1 MKPIQMVDL
10 VSQYARMK
18 DEMDAELHAVLDS
31 GRFINGDE
39 VSRFQNDLAAYT
51 GSRFAVTCGS
61 GTDALMLAMMA
72 LGLQPGDEVIT
83 VPFTF
88 VSTAEVLS
96 LLGLKTRFVDV
107 RPDTFT
113 MDIQQLE
120 AAITPQTKAIVPVHL
135 YGQCADMSSILDI
148 AHRHGCFVVE
158 DACQAIGATVSFA
171 DGSRKQAGTM
181 GDMGCLSFFPSKNL
195 GCYGD
200 GGAILTQNEELA
212 AKTKQLANHGMTRKY
227 CYATVGINSR
237 LDTLQAAVLRVKLRH
252 LDEFVRNRRAAAAF
266 YDRALSECPFVDLPL
281 TADCSTHVYHQ
292 YTLKLKN
299 SDRNSFVSAMNAA
312 GIPTMVYYPAP
323 LHLQKAY
330 NKLGYRRG
338 DFPVSE
344 TLSDIVVSLPMHTEL
359 DEEQLRYITEQI
371 LSLETGGGE

>member
-1 MKPIQMVDL
+1 MVDL

-18 DEMDAELHAVLDS
+18 EEMDTALHAVLDS
-31 GRFINGDE
+31 GHFINGEE
-39 VSRFQNDLAAYT
+39 VARFQSELAACT
-51 GSRFAVTCGS
+51 GSRHAVTCAS

-113 MDIQQLE
+113 MDAQQLE

-135 YGQCADMSSILDI
+135 YGQCADMPSILDI

-158 DACQAIGATVSFA
+158 DACQAIGATVTFA

-181 GDMGCLSFFPSKNL
+181 GDVGCLSFFPSKNL

-200 GGAILTQNEELA
+200 GGAILTQNEALA
-212 AKTKQLANHGMTRKY
+212 AKTKQLANHGMTEKY
-227 CYATVGINSR
+227 HYATVGVNSR

-252 LDEFVRNRRAAAAF
+252 LDEFVLKRRAAAAF
-266 YDRALSECPFVDLPL
+266 YDQTLSDCSFAEIPAI
-281 TADCSTHVYHQ
+281 ADYSTHVYHQ
-292 YTLKLKN
+292 YTLKLRN
-299 SDRNSFVSAMNAA
+299 FDRDSFVSAMKTA
-312 GIPTMVYYPAP
+312 GIPTMVYYPVP

-330 NKLGYRRG
+330 NSLGYRRG

-344 TLSDIVVSLPMHTEL
+344 MLSETVVSLPMHTEL
-359 DEEQLRYITEQI
+359 DEEQLRYITQQI
-371 LSLETGGGE
+371 RSLETKR

>member
-18 DEMDAELHAVLDS
+18 DEMDAVLHAVLDS
-31 GRFINGDE
+31 GRFINGEE
-39 VSRFQNDLAAYT
+39 VSRFQTELATYT
-51 GSRFAVTCGS
+51 GSRYAVTCGS

-113 MDIQQLE
+113 MDSQQLE
-120 AAITPQTKAIVPVHL
+120 AAITPKTKAIVPVHL
-135 YGQCADMSSILDI
+135 YGQCADMQSILDI
-148 AHRHGCFVVE
+148 ARRHGCFVVE
-158 DACQAIGATVSFA
+158 DACQAIGATVSFD

-181 GDMGCLSFFPSKNL
+181 GDVGCLSFFPSKNL

-200 GGAILTQNEELA
+200 GGALLIQNEALA
-212 AKTKQLANHGMTRKY
+212 AKAKQLANHGMIRKY
-227 CYATVGINSR
+227 CYGTVGINSR
-237 LDTLQAAVLRVKLRH
+237 LDTLQAAVLRIKLRH
-252 LDEFVRNRRAAAAF
+252 LDEFVQDRCAAAAF
-266 YDRALSECPFVDLPL
+266 YNQSLSDCSFVDIPAI
-281 TADCSTHVYHQ
+281 ADYSTHVYHQ

-299 SDRNSFVSAMNAA
+299 FDRNSFVSAMNVA
-312 GIPTMVYYPAP
+312 GIPTMVYYPVP

-330 NKLGYRRG
+330 NSLDYRRG

-344 TLSDIVVSLPMHTEL
+344 SLSETVVSLPMHTEL
-359 DEEQLRYITEQI
+359 DEEQLRHITQQI
-371 LSLETGGGE
+371 LLLQSKR

>member
-18 DEMDAELHAVLDS
+18 DEMDAQLHAVLDS
-31 GRFINGDE
+31 GRFINGEE
-39 VSRFQNDLAAYT
+39 VARFQTELAAWT
-51 GSRFAVTCGS
+51 GSRYAVACGS
-61 GTDALMLAMMA
+61 GTDALMLAIMA
-72 LGLQPGDEVIT
+72 LGLHPGDEVIT

-113 MDIQQLE
+113 MDAQQLE
-120 AAITPQTKAIVPVHL
+120 AAITPKTKAIVPVHL
-135 YGQCADMSSILDI
+135 YGQCADMPTILDI

-158 DACQAIGATVSFA
+158 DACQAIGATVTFA

-181 GDMGCLSFFPSKNL
+181 GDLGCLSFFPSKNL

-200 GGAILTQNEELA
+200 GGAILTQNDELA
-212 AKTKQLANHGMTRKY
+212 EKTRQLANHGMTEKY
-227 CYATVGINSR
+227 HYATVGINSR

-252 LDEFVRNRRAAAAF
+252 LGEFVKKRRAAAAF
-266 YDRALSECPFVDLPL
+266 YDQALSGCSFVDLPA
-281 TADCSTHVYHQ
+281 TADRSTHVFHQ

-299 SDRNSFVSAMNAA
+299 MARNSFVAAMNAA
-312 GIPTMVYYPAP
+312 SIPTMVYYPVP
-323 LHLQKAY
+323 LHLQRAY
-330 NKLGYRRG
+330 NSLGYRRG

-344 TLSDIVVSLPMHTEL
+344 MLSDVVVSLPMHTEL
-359 DEEQLRYITEQI
+359 DEEQLLYITEQT
-371 LSLETGGGE
+371 LSLETKR